1 MLLILYELITIPF
14 EISFSQEVSPELD
27 ICIDVLFIL
36 DIFLNFN
43 TGYYK
48 NGIVVRDHEQIFYSY
63 IGGWFWIDLLGS
75 IPYSRLIEYEIE

>member
-48 NGIVVRDHEQIFYSY
+48 NGIVVRDHE
-63 IGGWFWIDLLGS
+63 
-75 IPYSRLIEYEIE
+75 